1 MILAMRLSSILLVSG
16 IAVMSFIGGFYIALY
31 RSDKIIVLG
40 QAGNI
45 IAVFTPIGVGV
56 TVLKLITD
64 WRSTPKI
71 IFGQIRRNNEPAYHV
86 RIEKTSG
93 KGKAKNCE
101 AFITVQDTP
110 IQDSASVWSLGAKR
124 EVDIGGYF
132 ELRLFKVERDSSHIL
147 FPTWVADGQFLE
159 NPYPL
164 NEFMDRKPI
173 IRIHSDNASVPRT
186 DKFDKTI
193 RQIIKEGDANFDAT
207 SHAS

>member
-1 MILAMRLSSILLVSG
+1 VSV
-16 IAVMSFIGGFYIALY
+16 IAVMSFIGGFYVALY
-31 RSDKIIVLG
+31 ISNEIIVLG

-45 IAVFTPIGVGV
+45 IAVFTPIGVAV
-56 TVLKLITD
+56 PVYKLIAD

-71 IFGQIRRNNEPAYHV
+71 LFGQIKRNNEPAYHV

-101 AFITVQDTP
+101 AFITVKDTRV
-110 IQDSASVWSLGAKR
+110 QDSASVWSLGAKR
-124 EVDIGGYF
+124 EVDIGGHF
-132 ELRLFKVERDSSHIL
+132 DLRLFKVERDSNHIS
-147 FPTWVADGQFLE
+147 FPTWVTDGKFLE

-173 IRIHSDNASVPRT
+173 IRIHSDNASVPRP

-193 RQIIKEGDANFDAT
+193 RRIIEEGDADFDAT

>member
-31 RSDKIIVLG
+31 ISNKIIVLG

-45 IAVFTPIGVGV
+45 IAAFTPIGVGV
-56 TVLKLITD
+56 TVLKLIAD

-71 IFGQIRRNNEPAYHV
+71 IFGQIRRNNEPPCHV

-132 ELRLFKVERDSSHIL
+132 ELRLFKVERDRSHIL
-147 FPTWVADGQFLE
+147 FPTWVADGQFL
-159 NPYPL
+159 
-164 NEFMDRKPI
+164 
-173 IRIHSDNASVPRT
+173 
-186 DKFDKTI
+186 
-193 RQIIKEGDANFDAT
+193 
-207 SHAS
+207 